1 MKTEWYISFHG
12 GGERRELNNIH
23 VYSIGGRKLRK
34 ALDTDSLPA
43 NVELREL
50 RGHVFGPD
58 GDFYIANAFRGYS
71 EVLRFSRKLDKHHEH
86 NFRDVFVE
94 SDPDRNP
101 GLSHPFSLVFDRKGN
116 LYVTSQNTSL
126 VLRYYGPDSTQ
137 GLPGTPMP
145 LPLALAKVT
154 SVPLAPGTF
163 CASAKQ
169 VSDGL
174 TVVREATFAN
184 GLLYVANRD
193 ADCVNKYDPVTGA
206 YRGRLVAHDLID
218 KPIHL
223 AASGDSLYIGNRG
236 NESVVRC
243 DLRTER
249 VTPFIAPKA
258 GGLKNPSGL
267 GFGDDGYLYVA
278 SRSSRQI
285 LRYRLED
292 GAPDR
297 RPFIDNLQD
306 EPQFI
311 EPVTRCEGKGN

>member
-1 MKTEWYISFHG
+1 MKKEWYISFHG
-12 GGERRELNNIH
+12 GAERRELNNIH
-23 VYSIGGRKLRK
+23 VYSLDGRKVRK
-34 ALDTDSLPA
+34 ALDEDSIPE

-50 RGHVFGPD
+50 RGYAFGPD
-58 GDFYIANAFRGYS
+58 GDLYIANAFRDYS
-71 EVLRFSRKLDKHHEH
+71 QVLRFSRKLDRHGQH
-86 NFRDVFVE
+86 NFREVFVK
-94 SDPDRNP
+94 SHPARNP
-101 GLSHPFSLVFDRKGN
+101 GLSHPFSLAFHRNGN

-126 VLRYYGPDSTQ
+126 VLRYHGPDSTP

-145 LPLALAKVT
+145 LPPALAKIT
-154 SVPLAPGTF
+154 SAPFPPGTF

-169 VSDGL
+169 ASYGL

-184 GLLYVANRD
+184 RLLFVADRG
-193 ADCVNKYDPVTGA
+193 ADCVNKFDPVTGA
-206 YRGRLVAHDLID
+206 YRGRLVAHGLID

-223 AASGDSLYIGNRG
+223 AASGDALYIGNRG
-236 NESVVRC
+236 NESVVKC

-249 VTPFIAPKA
+249 ISPFIAPRA

-267 GFGDDGYLYVA
+267 AFGDDGYLYVA

-285 LRYRLED
+285 LRYRLEN
-292 GAPDR
+292 GAPAR

-311 EPVTRCEGKGN
+311 EPVTRR